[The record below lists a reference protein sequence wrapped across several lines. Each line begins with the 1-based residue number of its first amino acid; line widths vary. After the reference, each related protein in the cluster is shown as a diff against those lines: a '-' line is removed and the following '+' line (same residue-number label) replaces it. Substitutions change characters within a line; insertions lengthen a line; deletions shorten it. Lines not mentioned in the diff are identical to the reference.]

1 MPTPLVALSSITIDS
16 NRSPIFFRV
25 ASSSG
30 ATVSGKFLFLKED
43 IYRNIV
49 NTRLPPPRTLS
60 LSNFPTSSATHW
72 TWPTRWLP
80 RYVFLASQ
88 NSFSNGIFRLLLVV
102 TRLPL
107 PPRCTRS
114 RRSTPTTLRKFSS
127 IGFTTRK
134 SPWFTTVPP
143 RALQKASKPVTE
155 TGICSSGKKKC
166 SMFSS
171 SQNPIYLSK
180 TSKKIVHLE
189 TP

>member
-1 MPTPLVALSSITIDS
+1 MKYSEHEIAAAKNSLLV
-16 NRSPIFFRV
+16 
-25 ASSSG
+25 
-30 ATVSGKFLFLKED
+30 K
-43 IYRNIV
+43 
-49 NTRLPPPRTLS
+49 
-60 LSNFPTSSATHW
+60 LSNQLSNP
-72 TWPTRWLP
+72 LN
-80 RYVFLASQ
+80 LADQ
-88 NSFSNGIFRLLLVV
+88 MAAEVRLTFFGNSFSNGVFRLLLVV
-102 TRLPL
+102 TRLPS

-114 RRSTPTTLRKFSS
+114 RRSTLTTLRKFSS

-155 TGICSSGKKKC
+155 TGICSSGKKC